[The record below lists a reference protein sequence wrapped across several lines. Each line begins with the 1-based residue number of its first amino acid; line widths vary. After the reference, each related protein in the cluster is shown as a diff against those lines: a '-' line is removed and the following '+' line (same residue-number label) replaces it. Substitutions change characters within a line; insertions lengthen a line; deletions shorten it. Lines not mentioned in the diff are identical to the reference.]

1 MVRVVLLTQRE
12 PARPSASPSS
22 PAPRSPAEKR
32 QHQRQGTHSRGGSEP
47 LGAVSSSPRGER
59 VEVGATCPH
68 DSPRKLQAQ
77 AGIFPPDFLRMH
89 VGWEPSRVLGSGTV
103 GFLRSEARV
112 PPGDPPGAGPS
123 PPSPVPIPVPVLH
136 RALAAPPCASGTTLH
151 LHLAASPRGI
161 PTGAGHGWHRPQSRG
176 AALLSRRETGL
187 CYIKGLGR
195 CRVLGP
201 LSPRR
206 GKGSKRRLRGPLGR
220 PTGPGIKFRPSRG
233 ARAPVTPATRSPLLP
248 GFRLGPSSFLLFGLR
263 LRRPP
268 QPPSSLSLGAQ
279 VISPFNHEAL

>member
-1 MVRVVLLTQRE
+1 MTV
-12 PARPSASPSS
+12 PGRPLQ
-22 PAPRSPAEKR
+22 PRAATAIETP
-32 QHQRQGTHSRGGSEP
+32 P
-47 LGAVSSSPRGER
+47 LSLSG
-59 VEVGATCPH
+59 
-68 DSPRKLQAQ
+68 KLQAQ

-176 AALLSRRETGL
+176 AALLSKRETGL